1 MVNPRY
7 DGGRT
12 TPLHQVRP
20 HLFPA
25 HRYNRV
31 MLRSVLLLLAVRL
44 FAQQSQANY
53 DEAKVPRYT
62 LPDPLVLKS
71 GKPVNDAKT
80 WASQRRAEILAI
92 YETEVFGHSPARPP
106 KPNYEVVSVDAQAL
120 AGKAERKIVRV
131 YFGGKT
137 DPRMNLLVYLP
148 AEAKRPTPVFLGLS
162 FNAIHAIANDPG
174 VPLAEQWVRDP
185 ATKEWVKPRAEEKA
199 RGAEAQRWQ
208 VEKILDAGYGLAVAY
223 YGDIEPDFDGG
234 RKYGIRS
241 NTPVADDGWAAIGAW
256 AWALRCAMDVLER
269 DQEIDA
275 KHVALI
281 GHSRLGK
288 TALWAGAQD
297 TRFSIVISNESGE
310 GGAAISR
317 RLYGEQTRNLN
328 TSFPH
333 WFDGNYR
340 KYNDQEDQMPFD
352 SHLLMSLI
360 APRGL
365 YVASAEEDRWSD
377 PKGEFLGAAEA
388 SKVWDLFGK
397 KGIGTMEMPGLHQP
411 VGQDVRYHI
420 RAGKHDVTAYDW
432 DQYLKFVRDQW
443 GLSR

>member
-1 MVNPRY
+1 MH
-7 DGGRT
+7 RT
-12 TPLHQVRP
+12 A
-20 HLFPA
+20 LF
-25 HRYNRV
+25 
-31 MLRSVLLLLAVRL
+31 LLAIRL

-53 DEAKVPRYT
+53 DEAKVPHYT
-62 LPDPLVLKS
+62 LPDPLVLRS
-71 GKPVNDAKT
+71 GQSIKDAKT
-80 WASQRRAEILAI
+80 WTTKRRPEILAI
-92 YETEVFGHSPARPP
+92 YESEVFGRSPARPT
-106 KPNYEVVSVDAQAL
+106 KPNYEVLSVDQKAL
-120 AGKAERKIVRV
+120 GGKAERKLVTL

-148 AEAKRPTPVFLGLS
+148 AGAQRPTPVFLGLS
-162 FNAIHAIANDPG
+162 FNGIHAIANDPG
-174 VPLAEQWVRDP
+174 VPLQEVWVRDA
-185 ATKEWVKPRAEEKA
+185 ATKQWIKRTAEEKT

-223 YGDIEPDFDGG
+223 YDDIEPDFDGG
-234 RKYGIRS
+234 MKYGVRPLFFKS
-241 NTPVADDGWAAIGAW
+241 GQTAPTADEWGAIGAW

-269 DQEIDA
+269 DREIDA
-275 KHVALI
+275 KHVAVV

-317 RLYGEQTRNLN
+317 RLFGEQTRNLN
-328 TSFPH
+328 ASFPH
-333 WFDGNYR
+333 WFDGNFR
-340 KYNDQEDQMPFD
+340 KYNDHEDQMPFD
-352 SHLLMSLI
+352 SHILMSLI

-388 SKVWDLFGK
+388 SKVWELFGK
-397 KGIGTMEMPGLHQP
+397 RGIGTMEMPGIHQP
-411 VGQDVRYHI
+411 VGQDVRYHT

-432 DQYLKFVRDQW
+432 EQYLKFAREQW
-443 GLSR
+443 K